1 MGYLEAQ
8 AYSLD
13 ADTAKTYNIW
23 VKENTMA
30 LPILVVDD
38 SAMARKMLI
47 KSLPADWDVDIS
59 QAANGV
65 EAMAAYRAGKAAVMF
80 LDLTMPEM
88 DGFQVL
94 EELRK
99 EDLNSMVIVVSAD
112 IQPIAQERV
121 LSMGAI
127 AFVKKPI
134 SADILSGVLKQYGV
148 I

>member
-1 MGYLEAQ
+1 
-8 AYSLD
+8 
-13 ADTAKTYNIW
+13 
-23 VKENTMA
+23 MA

-47 KSLPADWDVDIS
+47 KSLPAEWDVEIS
-59 QAANGV
+59 QAANGK
-65 EAMAAYRAGKAAVMF
+65 EALDAYRAGKAAVMF

-112 IQPIAQERV
+112 IQPVAQERV

-134 SADILSGVLKQYGV
+134 SPDILSGVLKQYGV

>member
-1 MGYLEAQ
+1 M
-8 AYSLD
+8 S
-13 ADTAKTYNIW
+13 
-23 VKENTMA
+23 

-47 KSLPADWDVDIS
+47 KSLPPEWDVEIS

-65 EAMAAYRAGKAAVMF
+65 EAIEAYRAGKAAVMF
-80 LDLTMPEM
+80 LDLTMPVL
-88 DGFQVL
+88 DGFGVL
-94 EELRK
+94 EALRK

-121 LSMGAI
+121 MSLGAI
-127 AFVKKPI
+127 AFVKKPVSSELI
-134 SADILSGVLKQYGV
+134 SNVLKQYGV

>member
-1 MGYLEAQ
+1 
-8 AYSLD
+8 
-13 ADTAKTYNIW
+13 
-23 VKENTMA
+23 MA

-47 KSLPADWDVDIS
+47 KALPTDWDVDIS
-59 QAANGV
+59 QAANGK
-65 EAMAAYRAGKAAVMF
+65 EAMAAYREGKAAVMF

-99 EDLNSMVIVVSAD
+99 EDMNSMVIVVSAD
-112 IQPIAQERV
+112 IQPVAQERV

-134 SADILSGVLKQYGV
+134 SPEILDGVLKQYGV
-148 I
+148 R